1 MNYIAPRDMTVASRS
16 GRSVEFKKNKPTYC
30 PPQMHA
36 ELIAC
41 GVVPAE
47 EMPEVKVE
55 GTVEPTVSVEREV
68 ALFAAFEK
76 LILRNER
83 TEFTSAGTPHCAVLA
98 KLLDWANLD
107 AKERDAAWA
116 KFQASKAA

>member
-1 MNYIAPRDMTVASRS
+1 MEYIAPRKMTVASRS
-16 GRSVEFKKNKPTYC
+16 GRSVEFEKGTPTFA

-47 EMPEVKVE
+47 EMPEVVVD
-55 GTVEPTVSVEREV
+55 GTVEPTIPAEREA
-68 ALFAAFEK
+68 ALFGAFEK
-76 LILRNER
+76 VLLRDVR

-98 KLLDWANLD
+98 KVLDWAHID

-116 KFQASKAA
+116 KFQVSKAA

>member
-1 MNYIAPRDMTVASRS
+1 MEYIAPRKMTVASRS
-16 GRSVEFKKNKPTYC
+16 GRSVEFEKGIPTYC

-47 EMPEVKVE
+47 EMPEVVAD
-55 GTVEPTVSVEREV
+55 GTVEPTVPSEREA

-76 LILRNER
+76 VILRDSRN
-83 TEFTSAGTPHCAVLA
+83 EFTSAGTPHCAVLA
-98 KLLDWANLD
+98 KQLDWSGID

-116 KFQASKAA
+116 KFQLSKAT